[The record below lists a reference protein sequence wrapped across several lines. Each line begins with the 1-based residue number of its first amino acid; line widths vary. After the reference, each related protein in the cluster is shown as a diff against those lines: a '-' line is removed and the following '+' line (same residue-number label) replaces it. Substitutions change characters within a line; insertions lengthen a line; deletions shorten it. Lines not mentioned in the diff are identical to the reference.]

1 MQAIRSYEKGLAE
14 KLVKGLLAIEGLTFC
29 GIREAERF
37 DSRVPTVALRIAG
50 RHPRAVAEVLA
61 ERGIFVWD
69 GNYYALSL
77 SERLGVE
84 STGGM
89 VRIGLAHYNTAEE
102 IDRLLEALERCR
114 EGA

>member
-1 MQAIRSYEKGLAE
+1 M
-14 KLVKGLLAIEGLTFC
+14 LAIEGLTFY
-29 GIREAERF
+29 GIREPERF
-37 DSRVPTVALRIAG
+37 DSRVPTVAVRVAG
-50 RHPRAVAEVLA
+50 RHPRAVAEFLA
-61 ERGIFVWD
+61 QQGIFVWD